1 MSESKHMPG
10 PWSIHGQFDS
20 EVSVEIMAG
29 DLTEEAL
36 IFRGRGGTKRWLQLR
51 KQKESHADYEAW

>member
-29 DLTEEAL
+29 DLTEEA
-36 IFRGRGGTKRWLQLR
+36 GTKRWLQLR

>member
-29 DLTEEAL
+29 DLTEEA
-36 IFRGRGGTKRWLQLR
+36 GQSGGCN
-51 KQKESHADYEAW
+51 